1 MCFKSFPASFFF
13 TTKFHCAF
21 CLDYVCSNC
30 LCADRVFIPNE
41 LQLKFTLGAE
51 RICQEAAEFLSKFQF
66 IRIDKRNPMLVYNQ
80 QLRRTLVLRRRVHKM
95 FDMIQCNKW
104 RTILELGGFGDHK
117 NLVLKDCYL
126 TMS

>member
-1 MCFKSFPASFFF
+1 
-13 TTKFHCAF
+13 
-21 CLDYVCSNC
+21 
-30 LCADRVFIPNE
+30 